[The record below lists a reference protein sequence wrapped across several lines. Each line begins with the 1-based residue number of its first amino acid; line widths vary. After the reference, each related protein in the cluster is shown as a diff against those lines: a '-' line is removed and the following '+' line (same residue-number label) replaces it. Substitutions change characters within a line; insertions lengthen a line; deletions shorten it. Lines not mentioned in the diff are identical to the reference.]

1 MTDPIQRIKEEMD
14 KRGLMRK
21 LAVCVNG
28 NPPPADLS
36 QADVV
41 AFYKTTAQ
49 NALMGYAA
57 QHEDFAEMLAEAAF
71 EHLMADLLTDDL
83 FTPDPSFTP
92 TLEEAALIRKAKN
105 AAALL
110 NILRPVLGL

>member
-41 AFYKTTAQ
+41 AFYKTT
-49 NALMGYAA
+49 
-57 QHEDFAEMLAEAAF
+57 EAAF
-71 EHLMADLLTDDL
+71 DHLMADLLTDDL